1 MEEYKTLDKE
11 TVLAE
16 LKFAMEHRIEYF
28 THGADKLL
36 DYIDVQDICNKL
48 KIQAKFYASFI
59 TDAAIKRAYYVLEFY
74 TKNEFTKS
82 SIGTYFG
89 IDLVSSANDKEFEP
103 EEEQE

>member
-11 TVLAE
+11 IVLAE
-16 LKFAMEHRIEYF
+16 LRFAIEHKVEYF

-59 TDAAIKRAYYVLEFY
+59 TDAAVKRAYCILEFY
-74 TKNEFTKS
+74 TENGFIKN

-89 IDLVSSANDKEFEP
+89 ADLVSSANDKEFEP
-103 EEEQE
+103 EEGQ